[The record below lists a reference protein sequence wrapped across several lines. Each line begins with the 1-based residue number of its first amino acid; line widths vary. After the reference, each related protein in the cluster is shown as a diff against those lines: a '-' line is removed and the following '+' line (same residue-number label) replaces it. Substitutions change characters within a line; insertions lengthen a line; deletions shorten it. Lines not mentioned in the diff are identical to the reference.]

1 MIECIKSRKS
11 VRKFTDQRI
20 SDEDLHTILEA
31 AMSGPTA
38 CNARPWSF
46 IVVRDKEMLEKMADA
61 NGKYSGLLKKA
72 NVGILICGDLE
83 RAVQSAP
90 DFWVIDGSI
99 AIQNMI
105 LAAHSLNIGSCWI
118 GTWPVEPYMKNQ
130 KELFNLPEHIMPHSL
145 LALGYSNDEV
155 SKNKVKKLYEED
167 RVHFEKW

>member
-11 VRKFTDQRI
+11 VRKYTDQKI
-20 SDEDLHTILEA
+20 TDEDLHTILEA

-46 IVVRDKEMLEKMADA
+46 IVVRDKEMLEKMANA
-61 NGKYSGLLKKA
+61 NSKYSKLLKSA

-83 RAVQSAP
+83 RAVQFEP

-105 LAAHSLNIGSCWI
+105 LAAHSLNIGSCWL
-118 GTWPVEPYMKNQ
+118 GTWPMETSIQNM
-130 KELFNLPEHIMPHSL
+130 KELFQLPETIVPHSV
-145 LALGYSNDEV
+145 LALGYSDDEV